1 MREMFQGGAIFMVN
15 IFRELNY
22 LDSVLLERSM
32 EKSDSLLGLRC
43 GLVERVRTWVKSASY
58 SSYKNKRIFLDAQFN
73 YAGVA
78 NVDAILARKLN
89 IKQASV
95 RLIRKRLSEEAVA
108 LLGNNIAEKVLQGDE
123 AVLKRLSNDLTTLE
137 KGVVVA
143 SELFPIEVL
152 EAIRKYSLSDEV
164 FPLGECKSEV
174 NFLRGIS
181 LENIQ
186 RLMLD
191 EVFSAEKMNYIIKI
205 LDEPSHKAYKS
216 VLRAVTSGIN
226 TGGNA

>member
-1 MREMFQGGAIFMVN
+1 MVN

-43 GLVERVRTWVKSASY
+43 GLVERVRAWVKSASY

-108 LLGNNIAEKVLQGDE
+108 LLGADVSARLLNGDE
-123 AVLKRLSNDLTTLE
+123 AVLSKLEKDLTILE
-137 KGVVVA
+137 KGVAVSA
-143 SELFPIEVL
+143 ELFPIEVL
-152 EAIRKYSLSDEV
+152 EAIKKYSLADEV
-164 FPLGECKSEV
+164 FPLSECKDEV

-191 EVFSAEKMNYIIKI
+191 EVFSAEKMNYIINV
-205 LDEPSHKAYKS
+205 LNEPSHKLYKTIF
-216 VLRAVTSGIN
+216 RAVTGGIN
-226 TGGNA
+226 TGGSA